1 MTMSHHPH
9 ITHGVF
15 KFSSTE
21 ERGKERRVFIE
32 SEKDKWKDGKKE
44 WGKINEKVKIWR
56 NRLLKKER
64 DIRKRKESKN
74 ETLKQGIWEINY

>member
-32 SEKDKWKDGKKE
+32 REKDKWKDGNKE
-44 WGKINEKVKIWR
+44 RGKIKEKVKDLEKQIA
-56 NRLLKKER
+56 KEER

-74 ETLKQGIWEINY
+74 EILKQGI